1 MTEKTPIR
9 EITFRHT
16 THFFER
22 YPEYRASTE
31 RSLRQSLIDLGL
43 EPEDDIEE
51 RREPATEGDAF
62 TASLPAITVLR
73 KEQPELG
80 LVGLDSAHEPCP

>member
-9 EITFRHT
+9 EITFRQT
-16 THFFER
+16 TEFFER

-31 RSLRQSLIDLGL
+31 RALRQSLIDLGL
-43 EPEDDIEE
+43 APEDDIEE

-62 TASLPAITVLR
+62 TAALPAITVLTLR
-73 KEQPELG
+73 AKP
-80 LVGLDSAHEPCP
+80 